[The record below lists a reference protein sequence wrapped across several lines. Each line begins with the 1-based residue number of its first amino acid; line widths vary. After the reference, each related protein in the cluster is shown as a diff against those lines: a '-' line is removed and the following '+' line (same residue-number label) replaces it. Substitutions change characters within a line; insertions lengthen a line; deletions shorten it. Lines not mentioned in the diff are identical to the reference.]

1 MNLSPV
7 LFLRRSNNK
16 ALLFPDVVTSE
27 KQTDTLNIVSHPV
40 ESGLNI
46 ADHAY
51 MSPAVLTMDI
61 GFSGGGSLVDFY
73 DASNLGL
80 STGLTAQ
87 ESYQQL
93 LDLQKNV
100 TLLNIVTK
108 KRLYN
113 NMLITSLVVTTDAGK
128 SENALF
134 ASLVLTEVLITNT
147 QIKNSSDKTAMQKG
161 VGTSEIQSFG
171 TKSTKPLSDSVNQSG
186 ITGIQG

>member
-27 KQTDTLNIVSHPV
+27 KQTDTLNIISHPV
-40 ESGLNI
+40 ESGANI

-51 MSPAVLTMDI
+51 MSPSGLTMDI

-73 DASNLGL
+73 DTSNLGL
-80 STGLTAQ
+80 NVGLTPQ

-108 KRLYN
+108 NRLYN
-113 NMLITSLVVTTDAGK
+113 NMLITSLTVTTDSGK
-128 SENALF
+128 SGNALF

-147 QIKNSSDKTAMQKG
+147 QTKSSADTTAMKDG
-161 VGTSEIQSFG
+161 VATSEVKNVGTR
-171 TKSTKPLSDSVNQSG
+171 STKPLSDSVNQSA